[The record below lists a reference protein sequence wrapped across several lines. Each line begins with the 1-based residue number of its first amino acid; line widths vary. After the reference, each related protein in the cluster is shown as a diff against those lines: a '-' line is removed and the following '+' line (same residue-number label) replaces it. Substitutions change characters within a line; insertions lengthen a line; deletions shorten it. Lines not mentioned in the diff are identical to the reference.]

1 MRRLL
6 IAMGAL
12 VALSACASSGPTSA
26 GSAGT
31 WNFTYDSATGVARA
45 AQSDAGATIQCQ
57 APNGDM
63 LLVDSVLG
71 GRGVTSAEFKIGQH
85 PITVPAQSNGR
96 QLTIRLPRRPPNL
109 GAYAHLS
116 QEPVSVTA
124 GGRTHA
130 YAPDA
135 VQKIAQVANACWPSG
150 S

>member
-6 IAMGAL
+6 ILASVL
-12 VALSACASSGPTSA
+12 VALSACASGPAPSA
-26 GSAGT
+26 GSTGT
-31 WNFTYDSATGVARA
+31 WNFTYDSATGVSRA

-63 LLVDSVLG
+63 LLVDSILG
-71 GRGVTSAEFKIGQH
+71 ARGVTSANFTIGQQS
-85 PITVPAQSNGR
+85 ITVPAQSSGR
-96 QLTIRLPRRPPNL
+96 TLTIRLPRRPPNL

-116 QEPVSVTA
+116 QDAVSVTA
-124 GGRTHA
+124 GGRTHT